1 METDL
6 QVGWAKQSSPYWP
19 ETDVLLSEPL
29 RARRLR
35 QALGEPPMRSGGE
48 MSLSHS
54 LTSRNGHTLFDC
66 DTALVV
72 LSFNRCAAGPLLGAD
87 FCGVVFDVEDVEW
100 VTGNPVGVL
109 IGQVGRN

>member
-1 METDL
+1 M
-6 QVGWAKQSSPYWP
+6 QVGWAKQAPPYWP

-35 QALGEPPMRSGGE
+35 QALGEPPMMSGGE

-54 LTSRNGHTLFDC
+54 LTSRNGRTLLDC
-66 DTALVV
+66 DTALIV
-72 LSFNRCAAGPLLGAD
+72 LPFNRCAVGPFLRAD

-100 VTGNPVGVL
+100 VAV
-109 IGQVGRN
+109 